1 MQTIIDPREARRF
14 ADALTE
20 RAQEVRQLD
29 SAVSRRLLELHA
41 NSWQDARYSQFE
53 RRYEEASRLLQL
65 FAGQAEKYAD
75 YLRRKSAPIER
86 YLERRY

>member
-53 RRYEEASRLLQL
+53 RRYEEASLLLQL
-65 FAGQAEKYAD
+65 FVGHAEKYAD
-75 YLRRKSAPIER
+75 YLRRKAAPVDR
-86 YLERRY
+86 YLGRGY